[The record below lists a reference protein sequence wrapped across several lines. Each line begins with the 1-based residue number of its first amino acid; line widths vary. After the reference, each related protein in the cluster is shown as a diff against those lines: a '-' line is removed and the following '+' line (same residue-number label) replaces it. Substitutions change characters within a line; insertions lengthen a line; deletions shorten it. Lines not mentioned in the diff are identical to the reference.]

1 MLRSVILENF
11 VGFKTKQC
19 VRFPENESPSIFVG
33 ENGSGKSSLLEGI
46 RRCLT
51 SARSTTR
58 SSAYDER
65 SPSYFICQYDIRKC
79 DEPLK
84 RNGDTLF
91 SGIISLPGQTYYKFV
106 STPSELLIDEHK
118 DSVCQYQEP
127 NHTLSKNIFGEIQES
142 FEKTSLNIET
152 IIGTDRVYL
161 PINSSDPR
169 AKSALE
175 NRLEMLEKHIIMTL
189 PLRSIGPLQWSLSK
203 RIATG
208 ERDKNYS
215 EASQRA
221 EIITYFLERKDE
233 HDKFDLDKESAYFKG
248 LTGRGDI
255 IFELAQDE
263 NQIIVKSTETKL
275 PGGKYALLKT
285 PEGILE
291 AKYFSILLSSKR
303 FLTLI
308 LEEPDRGMHPQMIDR
323 MMSIIGKEKKNKQI
337 VLTTHN
343 QCFIRPTT
351 ISKLTIFKRK
361 KLEDN
366 GQFQTKTISGTKL
379 VALKVKPDGRAKVKA
394 DTSST
399 TDVCTEREETRVS
412 LKELRVLTQ
421 DHLANLIFAKKILFC
436 EGHSDWLFITTL
448 QEHIMEPSEG
458 VLHVLS
464 LIMNGQTVQHIDD
477 VIEKLQNEILSL
489 QVLSISGWSNAKTMR
504 KVCNELEL
512 EHAFLF
518 DKDAIIESK
527 TGKSLI
533 ISHDEF
539 TGYREIE
546 QKFKGVDMSDEVN
559 WDNMRRDLRSINIF
573 SWRDGTIEDMLMSL
587 LRNETTRIMLT
598 EAEGHGYDCEVK
610 WQEKRKLIE
619 DLEIENVCLP
629 VGRWKEKRSKYRSS
643 HDTAAEKLFI
653 DSSVKQENINRSV
666 ELFLNA
672 CGDESDDLVQFI
684 DFLVPGGLSPSI
696 IDDPK
701 PSTSDVSSMELG
713 SQ

>member
-19 VRFPENESPSIFVG
+19 VRFPGNESPSIFVG

-51 SARSTTR
+51 STRSTTR
-58 SSAYDER
+58 SSAYDEG
-65 SPSYFICQYDIRKC
+65 SPSYFICQYDICKC

-84 RNGDTLF
+84 KIGDTLF

-118 DSVCQYQEP
+118 DSVRQYQEP
-127 NHTLSKNIFGEIQES
+127 NHTLSKNIFDEIQAS
-142 FEKTSLNIET
+142 FDKTMLNLKT
-152 IIGTDRVYL
+152 IIGTDRDYL
-161 PINSSDPR
+161 PINSSDPG

-203 RIATG
+203 RIARG

-221 EIITYFLERKDE
+221 EIITYFLERKTDPDE
-233 HDKFDLDKESAYFKG
+233 FDLDKESAYFKG

-255 IFELAQDE
+255 IFELAEDG

-275 PGGKYALLKT
+275 PGDKYALLKT

-291 AKYFSILLSSKR
+291 AKYFSILMSSKR

-337 VLTTHN
+337 ILTTHN

-361 KLEDN
+361 KLEEN
-366 GQFQTKTISGTKL
+366 EQVQTKTISGTKL
-379 VALKVKPDGRAKVKA
+379 VALKVKPGGKAQVKT
-394 DTSST
+394 DTS
-399 TDVCTEREETRVS
+399 VCTEREETRVS

-436 EGHSDWLFITTL
+436 EGHSDWLFLTTL
-448 QEHIMEPSEG
+448 QEHIMEPSNG

-464 LIMNGQTVQHIDD
+464 LMMNGLTVEPTDA
-477 VIEKLQNEILSL
+477 VVEKLQNEILSL

-512 EHAFLF
+512 EHVFLF

-546 QKFKGVDMSDEVN
+546 QKFKRDDMSDDVN
-559 WDNMRRDLRSINIF
+559 WDNMRRSLRNINIF

-598 EAEGHGYDCEVK
+598 EAGGHGYDCEVK

-619 DLEIENVCLP
+619 DLETENVCLP

-643 HDTAAEKLFI
+643 HDTAAEKVFI
-653 DSSVKQENINRSV
+653 DSSVKQENINKSV
-666 ELFLNA
+666 EMFLNA
-672 CGDESDDLVQFI
+672 CGNKYDDLVQLI
-684 DFLVPGGLSPSI
+684 DFLVPGGLSPSTI
-696 IDDPK
+696 GDPI
-701 PSTSDVSSMELG
+701 PSTSEEISMELG